1 MADPWPKI
9 RPIMSIDPYSV
20 VGHPIGHSKSPQ
32 IHRRFAQAAGHAIEY
47 TAIESPLDGFA
58 RTVLA
63 FRDAGGLGMNVTV
76 PFKLEAFALSTV
88 RTPRAVRAGAA
99 NVLKFEPNGD
109 IIGENF
115 DGLGLVRDIQ
125 NNLGITITGARVLLL
140 GAGGAAR
147 GVLSPLLAAQ
157 PGEAM
162 IVNRSAD
169 KAVALAAEFSNEGQ
183 LHGCGFD
190 ELPRKPFD
198 ILINATSSSL
208 GGSALPIP
216 DSIFDNAAL
225 AYDMVYGKG
234 LTPFLTQARRAGARR
249 VEDGLGMLVEQAA
262 DAFEWWRGVRPETQT
277 VIRALSVPLV

>member
-1 MADPWPKI
+1 MRGLSDN
-9 RPIMSIDPYSV
+9 RGMSIHRYSV

-32 IHRRFAQAAGHAIEY
+32 IHRLFAQAVGHTIDY
-47 TAIESPLDGFA
+47 TAIQSPLDGFA

-76 PFKLEAFALSTV
+76 PFKLEAFALATV

-99 NVLKFEPNGD
+99 NVLKFEANGD
-109 IIGENF
+109 IVGENF

-125 NNLGITITGARVLLL
+125 NNLATSIKGTRVLLL

-147 GVLSPLLAAQ
+147 GVLSPLLEAQ
-157 PGEAM
+157 PSEVM
-162 IVNRSAD
+162 IVNRSSD
-169 KAVALAAEFSNEGQ
+169 KAVALAAEFRDEGQ
-183 LHGCGFD
+183 VRGCGYG
-190 ELPRKPFD
+190 ELPNRPFD

-208 GGSALPIP
+208 GGDALPIT
-216 DSIFDNAAL
+216 DSIFNNAAL

-234 LTPFLTQARRAGARR
+234 LTPFLAQARHAGAKR

-262 DAFEWWRGVRPETQT
+262 DAFEWWRGVRPDTQA

>member
-1 MADPWPKI
+1 
-9 RPIMSIDPYSV
+9 MSIDTYCV
-20 VGHPIGHSKSPQ
+20 VGNPIGHSKSPQ
-32 IHRRFAQAAGHAIEY
+32 IHRLFAQAAGHAMEY
-47 TAIESPLDGFA
+47 TAIQSPLDGFA

-63 FRDAGGLGMNVTV
+63 FRDGGGLGMNVTV
-76 PFKLEAFALSTV
+76 PFKLEAFALASL
-88 RTPRAVRAGAA
+88 RRPRAVRAGAA

-109 IIGENF
+109 IVGENF

-125 NNLGITITGARVLLL
+125 NNLATPITGKRVLLI

-147 GVLSPLLAAQ
+147 GVLSPLL
-157 PGEAM
+157 EAKPSDIV
-162 IVNRSAD
+162 IVNRSID
-169 KAVALAAEFSNEGQ
+169 KAVALATEFRHEGPSR
-183 LHGCGFD
+183 GCGFD

-234 LTPFLTQARRAGARR
+234 LTPFLAQARRAGAKR

-262 DAFEWWRGVRPETQT
+262 DAFEWWRGVRPDTQV